1 MVKGSGIVTAM
12 AQVTAGEQ
20 VQSLALEFPH
30 AEVQPEK
37 KKSSFKKNL
46 FRDAPAIYGSS
57 RAKG

>member
-12 AQVTAGEQ
+12 AQVTAGVQ

-37 KKSSFKKNL
+37 KK
-46 FRDAPAIYGSS
+46 I
-57 RAKG
+57 